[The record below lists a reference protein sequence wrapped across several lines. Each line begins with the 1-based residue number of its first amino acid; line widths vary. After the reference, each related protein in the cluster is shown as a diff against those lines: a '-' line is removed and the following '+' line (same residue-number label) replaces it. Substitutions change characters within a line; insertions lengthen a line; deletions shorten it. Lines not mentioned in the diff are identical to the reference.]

1 MVLPSF
7 LSLFNRRPEFWIPDN
22 LQPTTN
28 NYYTKTLLLKSF
40 RYLLLPITWLYGAII
55 WLRNK
60 LFDKNI
66 LKSASFNFPIICVGN
81 LATGGTGKTPM
92 TEYLI
97 RLLKTDFK
105 TATLSRGY
113 KRKTVG
119 FAIADEKTTALEI
132 GDEPMQF
139 HQKFPDVTVAVGE
152 ERVVA
157 IPQLLHDKPE
167 TEVIILD
174 DAFQHRQVK
183 AGLNII
189 LTDFSNLYTRDF
201 ILPAGDLRDVRSSSK
216 RADMI
221 IVTKC
226 KADLSEAEKKKI
238 IKEIDPLP
246 NQSVYFTTIVY
257 GKPYH
262 LFTKEIIDIEHNYGI
277 LLVCGIA
284 NPRPIKE
291 HLAKNADSYD
301 MLRFADHH
309 IFHSNDLKEIKQQ
322 FDKIQQLKKVI
333 LTTEKDAVRLEKFE
347 QELRDFP
354 IYVIP
359 IEHQFLFNE
368 AVQFNNAITGF
379 IKNFNKPAS

>member
-1 MVLPSF
+1 
-7 LSLFNRRPEFWIPDN
+7 
-22 LQPTTN
+22 
-28 NYYTKTLLLKSF
+28 LLLKSF
-40 RYLLLPITWLYGAII
+40 RYLLLPISWIYGAII

-60 LFDKNI
+60 LYDKNFI
-66 LKSASFNFPIICVGN
+66 KSASFNFPVICVGN

-97 RLLKTDFK
+97 RLLKNNFK

-119 FAIADEKTTALEI
+119 FAIANEETTALEI

-139 HQKFPDVTVAVGE
+139 HQKFPDVTIAVGE
-152 ERVVA
+152 ERIVA
-157 IPQLLHDKPE
+157 IPQLLHQRSD

-189 LTDFSNLYTRDF
+189 LTEYANLYTRDF

-216 RADMI
+216 RADII

-226 KADLSEAEKKKI
+226 KADLTEFEKKNI
-238 IKEIDPLP
+238 IAEIDPAS
-246 NQSVYFTTIVY
+246 NQQVYFTSIVY
-257 GKPYH
+257 GKAYH
-262 LFTKEIIDIEHNYGI
+262 LFTKEIIDIEHDYGI

-284 NPRPIKE
+284 NPRPLKA
-291 HLAKNADSYD
+291 HLTKHTDSYD
-301 MLRFADHH
+301 MLRYPDHH
-309 IFHSNDLKEIKQQ
+309 IFHSNDLQDIRQQ
-322 FDKIQQLKKVI
+322 FKKIKADKKVV

-347 QELRDFP
+347 QELKDFP
-354 IYVIP
+354 VYVIP
-359 IEHQFLFNE
+359 IENQFLFNE
-368 AVQFNNAITGF
+368 ADKFNIAITDF
-379 IKNFNKPAS
+379 IKSFNKPAD

>member
-1 MVLPSF
+1 M
-7 LSLFNRRPEFWIPDN
+7 
-22 LQPTTN
+22 
-28 NYYTKTLLLKSF
+28 LLKSF

-60 LFDKNI
+60 LYDKNI
-66 LKSASFNFPIICVGN
+66 LKSASFNFPVICVGN

-97 RLLKTDFK
+97 RLLKNNFK

-119 FAIADEKTTALEI
+119 FAIANEETTALEI

-152 ERVVA
+152 ERIVA
-157 IPQLLHDKPE
+157 IPQLLHERPE

-216 RADMI
+216 RADII

-226 KADLSEAEKKKI
+226 KADLSEAEKKKVI
-238 IKEIDPLP
+238 AEIDPLP

-257 GKPYH
+257 SKPYH
-262 LFTKEIIDIEHNYGI
+262 LFTKEIINIEHDYGI

-284 NPRPIKE
+284 SPRPLKE
-291 HLAKNADSYD
+291 HLTKHADSYD
-301 MLRFADHH
+301 MLRYADHH
-309 IFHSNDLKEIKQQ
+309 IFHSNDLQDIKAQ
-322 FDKIQQLKKVI
+322 FKKIKAEKKVV

-347 QELRDFP
+347 QELKDFP
-354 IYVIP
+354 IYVVP

-368 AVQFNNAITGF
+368 ATVFNDTITRF
-379 IKNFNKPAS
+379 IKNFNNPPL